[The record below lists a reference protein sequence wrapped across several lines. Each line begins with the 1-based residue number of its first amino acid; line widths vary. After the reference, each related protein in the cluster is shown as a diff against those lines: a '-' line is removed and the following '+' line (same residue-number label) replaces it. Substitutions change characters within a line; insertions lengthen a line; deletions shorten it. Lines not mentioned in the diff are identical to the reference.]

1 MEVKMETFFMG
12 IVSLYFLIKTVYFII
27 NKVDMIEKEIIRFK
41 EWDWI
46 DKDKM

>member
-1 MEVKMETFFMG
+1 METFFMG

>member
-1 MEVKMETFFMG
+1 METFFMG

-27 NKVDMIEKEIIRFK
+27 NKVDAIEKEIIKFK

-46 DKDKM
+46 DNDDKM

>member
-1 MEVKMETFFMG
+1 METFFMG

-27 NKVDMIEKEIIRFK
+27 NKVDMIEKEIIKFK